1 MATLR
6 ITFAEINNQFIPTFY
21 DLQCINEDPTENNY
35 SYNVTRVASNFKLY
49 THATVYCH
57 RKLDFSGMAD
67 NEVKKIK
74 GVGAP
79 VTITNHKD
87 LTTNI
92 SMDSNAL
99 QCVTWGEHLLANL
112 ETSNINKGKQKL
124 PHYILASD
132 LAQLKENV
140 LFHILWSDNT
150 RATAHNLAGKFFY
163 LTLSLFPDND

>member
-6 ITFAEINNQFIPTFY
+6 ITFAEINQQFKPTFY
-21 DLQCINEDPTENNY
+21 ELQGVSENPTENNY
-35 SYNVTRVASNFKLY
+35 SYNVTRVASNIINYNLG
-49 THATVYCH
+49 VMYCH
-57 RKLDFSGMAD
+57 RKMDFSGMAD

-74 GVGAP
+74 GVGAA

-132 LAQLKENV
+132 LTQLKENV

-150 RATAHNLAGKFFY
+150 RQTVNIACKF
-163 LTLSLFPDND
+163 LDITLSLFPDNDE